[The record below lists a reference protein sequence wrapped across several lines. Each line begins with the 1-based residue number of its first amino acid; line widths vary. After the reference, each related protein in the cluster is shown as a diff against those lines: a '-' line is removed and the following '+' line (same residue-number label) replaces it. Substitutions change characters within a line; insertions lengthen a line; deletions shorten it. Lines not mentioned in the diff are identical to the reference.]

1 MKIELGLKA
10 HSTPSF
16 SPYMQ
21 NDINIIYYP
30 HSSQQYTKASSL
42 SLFLSPIFAF
52 LIKLLYDMK
61 ANNNSPK
68 LKTTPRTQL
77 FSCGFFRQCTQTVL
91 SPTTSTP
98 PPLPQAPAPPQQT
111 PPAHSQPE
119 SSSSSSSNTSQSFT
133 QWRFPLSNS
142 PIAHSSYSHPK
153 PDPEPDPRSRD
164 ISVPPPVLHANLEEL
179 FHVAELHFSSGS
191 DYDRVGVIQL
201 LERSLVPDPRAAV
214 EGGTCPVAVV
224 RGVVECLRCEGVARK
239 PASKVLLALCLVEE
253 NRSVAVEAGAVTAV
267 VEALADAEISLAE
280 RSLAVLELL
289 CTTAEG
295 AEEVRAHALAVPMM
309 VEVMGRMEGRGK
321 EHAISVLAVIYG
333 GLGEDATVAPAE
345 EVARAVMLALQG
357 DCSARGRRKG
367 AQLLRI
373 LQENGRSDLTQEVDE
388 RSGYFDQR

>member
-1 MKIELGLKA
+1 M
-10 HSTPSF
+10 
-16 SPYMQ
+16 
-21 NDINIIYYP
+21 
-30 HSSQQYTKASSL
+30 
-42 SLFLSPIFAF
+42 
-52 LIKLLYDMK
+52 
-61 ANNNSPK
+61 
-68 LKTTPRTQL
+68 
-77 FSCGFFRQCTQTVL
+77 
-91 SPTTSTP
+91 
-98 PPLPQAPAPPQQT
+98 
-111 PPAHSQPE
+111 
-119 SSSSSSSNTSQSFT
+119 
-133 QWRFPLSNS
+133 
-142 PIAHSSYSHPK
+142 
-153 PDPEPDPRSRD
+153 
-164 ISVPPPVLHANLEEL
+164 
-179 FHVAELHFSSGS
+179 AEVHFSSGS
-191 DYDRVGVIQL
+191 DYDRVGIIQL

-224 RGVVECLRCEGVARK
+224 RGIVECLRDGVVRK

-295 AEEVRAHALAVPMM
+295 AEEVRVHALAVPMM

-333 GLGEDATVAPAE
+333 GLGEDATVAPQE

-373 LQENGRSDLTQEVDE
+373 LQENGRSDLAPELDE
-388 RSGYFDQR
+388 RSVYFDQS

>member
-1 MKIELGLKA
+1 MTRSKFVDSDCLAPLYFQKGRVIVIPQSDA
-10 HSTPSF
+10 
-16 SPYMQ
+16 Y
-21 NDINIIYYP
+21 IIL
-30 HSSQQYTKASSL
+30 TESL
-42 SLFLSPIFAF
+42 SLSLSLSLNPI
-52 LIKLLYDMK
+52 LCDMK

-77 FSCGFFRQCTQTVL
+77 FSCGFFGQCTQTVL

-98 PPLPQAPAPPQQT
+98 PPLTQAPAPPHQT
-111 PPAHSQPE
+111 PPAHAQPE

-142 PIAHSSYSHPK
+142 PISHYSYSHPK
-153 PDPEPDPRSRD
+153 PEPEPDARRD

-179 FHVAELHFSSGS
+179 FHMAEVHFSSGS
-191 DYDRVGVIQL
+191 DFDRVGVIQL
-201 LERSLVPDPRAAV
+201 LERSLVPDPRAAL

-224 RGVVECLRCEGVARK
+224 RGVVESLREEVVRK
-239 PASKVLLALCLVEE
+239 PASKVLLALCLLEE

-267 VEALADAEISLAE
+267 VDALADAEVSLAE

-295 AEEVRAHALAVPMM
+295 ADEVRAHALAVPMM

-333 GLGEDATVAPAE
+333 GFGEDAKVAPPE

-357 DCSARGRRKG
+357 GCSARGRRKG

-388 RSGYFDQR
+388 RSG

>member
-1 MKIELGLKA
+1 MTKQSYVMTSSITAHNSTLK
-10 HSTPSF
+10 
-16 SPYMQ
+16 
-21 NDINIIYYP
+21 
-30 HSSQQYTKASSL
+30 SSL
-42 SLFLSPIFAF
+42 SLSLSLQPIFVF
-52 LIKLLYDMK
+52 LIKLLCDMK
-61 ANNNSPK
+61 ANNNSIK

-91 SPTTSTP
+91 SPTTTSTP
-98 PPLPQAPAPPQQT
+98 PPLPQAPAP

-133 QWRFPLSNS
+133 QWKFPLSNS
-142 PIAHSSYSHPK
+142 PIGHNSYSHPK
-153 PDPEPDPRSRD
+153 PNPEPNPRRD
-164 ISVPPPVLHANLEEL
+164 ISVPPPILHANLEEL
-179 FHVAELHFSSGS
+179 FHTAELHFSSGS

-214 EGGTCPVAVV
+214 EGGACPVAVV
-224 RGVVECLRCEGVARK
+224 RGVVECLREGVARK
-239 PASKVLLALCLVEE
+239 PSSKVLLALCLVEE

-295 AEEVRAHALAVPMM
+295 AEEVRAHVLAVPMM

-321 EHAISVLAVIYG
+321 EHALSVLAVIYG
-333 GLGEDATVAPAE
+333 VLCDDATVAPPE

-373 LQENGRSDLTQEVDE
+373 LQENGRSDMTQDVDE
-388 RSGYFDQR
+388 RSGFFDQR